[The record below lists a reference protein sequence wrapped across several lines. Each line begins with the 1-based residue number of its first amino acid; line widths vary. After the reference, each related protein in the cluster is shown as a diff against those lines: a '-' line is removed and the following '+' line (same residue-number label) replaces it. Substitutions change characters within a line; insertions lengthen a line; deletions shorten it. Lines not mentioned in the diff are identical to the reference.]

1 MVNRSSN
8 MLLSPFPG
16 FKHIVLVL
24 LLALGIAV
32 PFASAQNKNAPQ
44 MSDRAA
50 EDIGKLQPYIDA
62 KNWGG
67 AINLLNGMLR
77 YAAPNSYD
85 EALINDIVSKIY
97 LQKGDYAL
105 SLSPLG
111 KAYELGEGYAY
122 FDPRSQLDRLYYLAQ
137 LFYQE
142 ATTTKDIKVQQ
153 DYFSKATNYIE
164 IWLQRSPTAKQD
176 GRMFYVSLLY
186 NRAILD
192 PKKVDNALLK
202 KTQEQVYEA
211 LNVEL
216 YPKEGFYVILLATL
230 QQAGDSVRTAEV
242 LELLVKQYPSKTSYW
257 QQLMAT
263 YSNMAVEAKNPDGA
277 LEYNLRAILTIERAQ
292 ALGHMNSP
300 KDNYNLVGI
309 YFNISQFGKA
319 TELLY
324 NGLRDGSIEQD
335 IKKWELLAYS
345 YLQINNEFKAIDIL
359 KEASKIFPTAGQLEN
374 QIAQIY
380 YSLNK
385 TNDSYRYLNMA
396 IAKGGLDKL
405 GSVYYFKAYVCYELL
420 KFEEA
425 LVAIDEAAKYE
436 DARDPQLPRLKQAIE
451 DAIKE
456 RENGNKAKAA
466 NS

>member
-8 MLLSPFPG
+8 MLLSPFPS

-202 KTQEQVYEA
+202 KTQEQLYEA

-230 QQAGDSVRTAEV
+230 QQAGDSVRTSEV
-242 LELLVKQYPSKTSYW
+242 L
-257 QQLMAT
+257 
-263 YSNMAVEAKNPDGA
+263 
-277 LEYNLRAILTIERAQ
+277 
-292 ALGHMNSP
+292 
-300 KDNYNLVGI
+300 
-309 YFNISQFGKA
+309 
-319 TELLY
+319 
-324 NGLRDGSIEQD
+324 
-335 IKKWELLAYS
+335 
-345 YLQINNEFKAIDIL
+345 
-359 KEASKIFPTAGQLEN
+359 
-374 QIAQIY
+374 
-380 YSLNK
+380 
-385 TNDSYRYLNMA
+385 
-396 IAKGGLDKL
+396 
-405 GSVYYFKAYVCYELL
+405 
-420 KFEEA
+420 
-425 LVAIDEAAKYE
+425 
-436 DARDPQLPRLKQAIE
+436 
-451 DAIKE
+451 
-456 RENGNKAKAA
+456 
-466 NS
+466 